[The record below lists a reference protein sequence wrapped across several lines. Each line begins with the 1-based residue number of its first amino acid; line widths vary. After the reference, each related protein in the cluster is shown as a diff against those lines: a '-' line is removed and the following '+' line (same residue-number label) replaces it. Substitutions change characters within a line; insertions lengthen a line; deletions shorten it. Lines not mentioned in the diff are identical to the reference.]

1 MEVDPGPSDR
11 DAERSDIEADT
22 EVTDVACIVFFTSY
36 IKPVT
41 DIQGILEIVKKS
53 NDLFRHKN

>member
-22 EVTDVACIVFFTSY
+22 EVIEVACIAFFTSY

-41 DIQGILEIVKKS
+41 DIQSILEIVYKS
-53 NDLFRHKN
+53 NDLVGHKN